1 MAELIVCDTEGSKA
15 RRAQRHVLSK
25 LPLSPPAAPE
35 RPRIR
40 FVVGKRAH
48 IERFVLAC
56 QRFREDCGNVSLEE
70 QWRSAHELFER
81 YLMRGSSKLVGDQV
95 KNGTSISEVMAE
107 VTAAR
112 ESLNFAIADG
122 LSNPAYSPLGLFE
135 SFYDDAAM
143 NLGLSPSS

>member
-25 LPLSPPAAPE
+25 LPLSPSAAPE

-40 FVVGKRAH
+40 FVVGKRALV
-48 IERFVLAC
+48 ERFVLAC
-56 QRFREDCGNVSLEE
+56 QHFREACGAISLEE
-70 QWRSAHELFER
+70 QWRRARELYEG
-81 YLMRGSSKLVGDQV
+81 YLMRGSSKLVGDQFTC
-95 KNGTSISEVMAE
+95 GASISDVMGE

-112 ESLNFAIADG
+112 ESLNLAISDG
-122 LSNPAYSPLGLFE
+122 LANPVYSPFGLFD

-143 NLGLSPSS
+143 SLGLSASS